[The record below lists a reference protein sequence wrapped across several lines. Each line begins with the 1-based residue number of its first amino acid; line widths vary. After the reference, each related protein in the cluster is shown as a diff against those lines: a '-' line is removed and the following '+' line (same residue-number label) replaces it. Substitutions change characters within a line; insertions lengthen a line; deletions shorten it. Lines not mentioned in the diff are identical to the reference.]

1 MGFFTPQNGFAS
13 KYHIFQNLLNP
24 NRAKLPKETQLE
36 HRYIIV
42 PQKQKFVLFFGY
54 FPFVVSSLKI
64 LYGGRGLW
72 LIRLFPTVARV
83 SFRIIFLL

>member
-42 PQKQKFVLFFGY
+42 PQKQKFVLFFRY
-54 FPFVVSSLKI
+54 
-64 LYGGRGLW
+64 
-72 LIRLFPTVARV
+72 LFL
-83 SFRIIFLL
+83 FLGEQMTNLRH